1 MSINIIHK
9 ENCLTSRWS
18 GGATTEL
25 YIYPPDSSYRE
36 RNFDLRISTA
46 SVEAATSTFTK
57 LPGIRRHL
65 IILEGEIR
73 LYPENQEQR
82 KMGKGD
88 KIFFPGDWEMRSAG
102 NCIDFNVMTSKKIE
116 TAIDTMIIQEN
127 TCRELLL
134 TPSWRSVFL
143 YCSGGKFNL
152 HLEKDLIPVSVGMLL
167 CITGRDLEQCMLCA
181 ETTTELIIVS
191 ADTDFR

>member
-1 MSINIIHK
+1 M
-9 ENCLTSRWS
+9 TSRWS
-18 GGATTEL
+18 GGTTTEL
-25 YIYPPDSSYRE
+25 YIYPPESSYGE

-46 SVEAATSTFTK
+46 SVETATSTFTK

-65 IILEGEIR
+65 IILDGEIQ
-73 LYPENQEQR
+73 LYPENQNQR

-88 KIFFPGDWEMRSAG
+88 KIFFPGDWDMRSTG

-116 TAIDTMIIQEN
+116 SALDTMTIQEN

-143 YCSGGKFNL
+143 YCVSGLCNL
-152 HLEKDLIPVSVGMLL
+152 RLDQEIIPVSDGMLL
-167 CITGRDLEQCMLCA
+167 LITGHDLEHCMLCA
-181 ETTTELIIVS
+181 ETTTELILVS
-191 ADTDFR
+191 SDSGFAENQASIKRD